1 MESLYVL
8 VKASVNQCVYG
19 AVFKIYV
26 KVEIWNSFSNLCT
39 TVSFVILF
47 FFAKGN
53 QQSFI
58 TFNFE
63 F

>member
-1 MESLYVL
+1 M
-8 VKASVNQCVYG
+8 SVNQYVYN
-19 AVFKIYV
+19 AAFKVYV

-39 TVSFVILF
+39 TVGFVILF

-53 QQSFI
+53 ELCFI
-58 TFNFE
+58 TFNFG